1 MASKKII
8 VPTDF
13 TKASETALEHAH
25 AVAKATGSKVYLLH
39 IVEHKKDLAEARVK
53 LEATKK
59 MVKESLNLEIET
71 IGRIGNI
78 YEDIDS
84 VAVEMDAA
92 LIIMGTHGMRG
103 MQFVT
108 GSRAL
113 RIVTSA
119 SVPFIITQERG
130 VGPNAYDDIIVPL
143 DLNKETKQKLNMAAK
158 MAHYFD
164 ATVHIISPDENDEF
178 LNNQLKRN
186 VSFAQ
191 NFFEEEG
198 LKCTVKITSSSSS
211 SSSFVKDV
219 VSHSVS
225 VTGDLIAIMN
235 IEEKSLF
242 GIFGTSYAQKMI
254 ENEAQIPVMVLNPIQ
269 THIVSYPSFGGYD
282 PS

>member
-1 MASKKII
+1 MAEKKIL

-13 TKASETALEHAH
+13 TKVSEIAIEHAQ
-25 AVAKATGSKVYLLH
+25 AVGKATGSEVYVLH
-39 IVEHKKDLAEARVK
+39 IVEHKKHLSEAKAK
-53 LEATKK
+53 LNAL
-59 MVKESLNLEIET
+59 KERIKEQLGLDIHT

-92 LIIMGTHGMRG
+92 LIIMGTHGMKG

-119 SVPFIITQERG
+119 SVPFIITQEKG

-143 DLNKETKQKLNMAAK
+143 DLNKETKQKLKMAAK

-178 LNNQLKRN
+178 LNNQLNRN
-186 VSFAQ
+186 VQFAKSY
-191 NFFEEEG
+191 FEDEG
-198 LKCTVKITSSSSS
+198 LKCTVKITESRSSSSNFVRDVIKHS
-211 SSSFVKDV
+211 SA
-219 VSHSVS
+219 

-254 ENEAQIPVMVLNPIQ
+254 ENDAQIPVMMINPIQ
-269 THIVSYPSFGGYD
+269 THHVSYPSFGGYD